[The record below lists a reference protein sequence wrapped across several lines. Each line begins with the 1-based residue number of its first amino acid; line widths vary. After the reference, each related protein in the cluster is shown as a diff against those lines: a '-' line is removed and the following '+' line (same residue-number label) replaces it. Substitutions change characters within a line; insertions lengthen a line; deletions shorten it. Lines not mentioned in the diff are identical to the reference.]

1 MSRQLAWIFDLDDTL
16 HRATGHIFPHLNRS
30 MTEYIMRHLDMEE
43 AEASALRQRYWHA
56 YGATLLGLMRH
67 HDVDPHH
74 FLWHTHQFPD
84 LERTVVAEAGLR
96 HCLRRLAGRKILF
109 SNSPAHYA
117 QAVLEVLG
125 IGDLFDAVYTIESTR
140 FQPKPMAGG
149 FRALLHRERL
159 QAERSVLVED
169 SLPNL
174 VTARRLGMKTV
185 WITRDTRR
193 PAWLDIKLSS
203 VLALPRAAGR
213 VNGRQGISS

>member
-1 MSRQLAWIFDLDDTL
+1 MSRKLAWIFDLDDTL
-16 HRATGHIFPHLNRS
+16 HRASGHIFPHLNRS
-30 MTEYIMRHLDMEE
+30 MTDYIMRHLDLGEEE
-43 AEASALRQRYWHA
+43 ASTLRRHYWHS

-84 LERTVVAEAGLR
+84 LQRMVVGEAGLR

-109 SNSPAHYA
+109 SNSPRHYA
-117 QAVLEVLG
+117 QAVLDALG

-140 FQPKPMAGG
+140 FQPKPLTGG

-159 QAERSVLVED
+159 QAEHSVLVED

-185 WITRDTRR
+185 WITRDARR
-193 PAWLDIKLSS
+193 PAWLDVKLSS
-203 VLALPRAAGR
+203 VLALPRATAHLSGTH
-213 VNGRQGISS
+213 

>member
-1 MSRQLAWIFDLDDTL
+1 MSGRLTWIFDLDDTL
-16 HRATGHIFPHLNRS
+16 HRASGHVFPRLNRS
-30 MTEYIMRHLDMEE
+30 MTDYIMRHLDLGE
-43 AEASALRQRYWHA
+43 AEAGALRTRYWHT
-56 YGATLLGLMRH
+56 YGATLLGLIRH

-84 LERTVVAEAGLR
+84 LERIVVAEAGLR
-96 HCLRRLAGRKILF
+96 HCLQRLAGRKILF

-117 QAVLEVLG
+117 EAVLDVLG

-140 FQPKPMAGG
+140 FRPKPLTGG

-159 QAERSVLVED
+159 QPERCVLVED

-185 WITRDTRR
+185 WITRDARS
-193 PAWLDIKLSS
+193 PAWVDLKLPS
-203 VLALPRAAGR
+203 VMGMPRAIARLGGAR
-213 VNGRQGISS
+213 